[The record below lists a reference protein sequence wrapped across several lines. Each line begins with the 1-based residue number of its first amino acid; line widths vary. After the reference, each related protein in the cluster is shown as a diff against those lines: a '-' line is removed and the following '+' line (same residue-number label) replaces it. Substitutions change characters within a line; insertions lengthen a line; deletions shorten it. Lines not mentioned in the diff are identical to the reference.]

1 MGERLLAIDTAT
13 VACSVAL
20 FEDGVLI
27 ASDYAEIGRGHAE
40 KLIPAIAGLPD
51 RGKADK
57 ILVNCGPGSFTGV
70 RIGIS
75 AAKALALAWGAN
87 IQGYSCLALVAAQA
101 QEQLDVPLPVCVAML
116 AGHGEYFLQNFS
128 SNGKALEP
136 FAALTPEQAKG
147 AVKADIIA
155 GSAATELA
163 TSVGSDIHF
172 PILPNAKYIYL
183 VSDEM
188 KKMPATATYGRK
200 PDAQPAAIT
209 G

>member
-1 MGERLLAIDTAT
+1 MGKRLLAIDTAT

-40 KLIPAIAGLPD
+40 KLIPAIARLPD

-75 AAKALALAWGAN
+75 AAKALALAWGAD

-101 QEQLDVPLPVCVAML
+101 QNQSNRSDPVCVVMV

-128 SNGKALEP
+128 GKGVAMHP
-136 FAALTPEQAKG
+136 FASLTPEQA
-147 AVKADIIA
+147 ANQVKSDIIA
-155 GSAATELA
+155 GSGAVELA
-163 TSVGSDIHF
+163 EMVKAKSHL
-172 PILPNAKYIYL
+172 PILPNAAHISL
-183 VSDEM
+183 VASEM
-188 KKMPATATYGRK
+188 KQMPPKPIYGRK
-200 PDAQPAAIT
+200 PDAQPAKTA
-209 G
+209 